1 MCLTEE
7 WSIPVE
13 TCGVSP
19 KWALVMG
26 YHSRIPHSFFLWCDW
41 VNDSYSALHQFLMQ
55 ELETMSRRMCGIWSV
70 LLLMIMAWYISW
82 LALCHIHVTSSA
94 NLSIQN
100 PQYSFLISLHRFLR
114 TNPNLE
120 EGHFKK
126 SSVDYSRA
134 FASASDVEKL
144 DRSRRRARDQI
155 SLTAAVES
163 SPLNVY
169 VHEMP
174 AKFTTDLLWLFEN
187 SLANTANLTSNGSP
201 VRRLIEQVILSF
213 LWVLPKH
220 KINVSCLL
228 FVSNFQKQSA
238 LYPMQAKI
246 CPQLGPQLVRIDL
259 DFLWEVAT
267 ISCRTEVGHWC
278 HCELAAFCRLLAVF
292 RLDGTCEWASNKICA
307 TSDGSSSSWCV
318 LHPLLLHHPF
328 LSFQQT
334 PK

>member
-1 MCLTEE
+1 
-7 WSIPVE
+7 
-13 TCGVSP
+13 
-19 KWALVMG
+19 
-26 YHSRIPHSFFLWCDW
+26 
-41 VNDSYSALHQFLMQ
+41 
-55 ELETMSRRMCGIWSV
+55 MSRRMCGIWSV

-213 LWVLPKH
+213 L
-220 KINVSCLL
+220 
-228 FVSNFQKQSA
+228 
-238 LYPMQAKI
+238 
-246 CPQLGPQLVRIDL
+246 
-259 DFLWEVAT
+259 
-267 ISCRTEVGHWC
+267 
-278 HCELAAFCRLLAVF
+278 
-292 RLDGTCEWASNKICA
+292 
-307 TSDGSSSSWCV
+307 
-318 LHPLLLHHPF
+318 
-328 LSFQQT
+328 
-334 PK
+334 